1 MDIKTLWENGGL
13 EDWEDAVSKYYNAVK
28 PNNIEVEQKLNAMTA
43 DEFKQMSG
51 QEFYRF
57 LVGDYS
63 SWKYTDNRRKATVRH
78 NIEDF
83 HQKFTDDEFKK
94 ILDAAFLIDK
104 GDIFLH
110 FANMTRITGI
120 GTAGASGVLSLIFPK
135 YFGTVDRFLVENL
148 KKIYDGQ
155 SYYGK
160 KLQSMN
166 PDSFTIYDAIT
177 LTQILRKKAEELNK
191 KFKTD
196 KFTPRKID
204 MALWAVR

>member
-1 MDIKTLWENGGL
+1 MDIKTLWENGSI
-13 EDWEDAVSKYYNAVK
+13 EDWEGVVSKYYNAVK
-28 PNNIEVEQKLNAMTA
+28 SNNIEVEQKLNAMTA
-43 DEFKQMSG
+43 NEFKQMTG

-63 SWKYTDNRRKATVRH
+63 TWKYTDNRRKATVRH
-78 NIEDF
+78 NIENF
-83 HQKFTDDEFKK
+83 HQKFTDDEFEK

-104 GDIFLH
+104 DDIFLH

-120 GTAGASGVLSLIFPK
+120 GTAGASGVLPLIFPE

-160 KLQSMN
+160 KLKSMKS
-166 PDSFTIYDAIT
+166 DSLTNYDAII
-177 LTQILRKKAEELNK
+177 LTQILREKAEEVNK
-191 KFKTD
+191 KLKTD

-204 MALWAVR
+204 MALWSVR

>member
-1 MDIKTLWENGGL
+1 MDIKTLWDSGNR
-13 EDWEDAVSKYYNAVK
+13 EDWESAVSKYYNAVK
-28 PNNIEVEQKLNAMTA
+28 PNNIEVEQKLNAMTT

-94 ILDAAFLIDK
+94 IIDASFLIDK

-120 GTAGASGVLSLIFPK
+120 GTAGASGVLSLIFPE
-135 YFGTVDRFLVENL
+135 YFGTMDRFLVENL

-155 SYYGK
+155 SYCGK
-160 KLQSMN
+160 KLISMKS
-166 PDSFTIYDAIT
+166 DSLTNYDAII
-177 LTQILRKKAEELNK
+177 LTQILREKARQLNE
-191 KFKTD
+191 KFDTSD
-196 KFTPRKID
+196 FTPRKID
-204 MALWAVR
+204 MVLWAIR